1 MLALRDGA
9 HVGLFPVICS
19 VDILLVLIRKRLAR
33 QKQVPVSH
41 ITFNIAVIQS
51 LENVAYD
58 NSIVFLRLTLSL

>member
-1 MLALRDGA
+1 M
-9 HVGLFPVICS
+9 HVGLLPVICS

-51 LENVAYD
+51 LVNVAYD
-58 NSIVFLRLTLSL
+58 SSIVFLRQTLSLSLCEI